1 MIAHMSKDI
10 LTRYAK
16 AGKDFL
22 ATANSASA
30 SQLAKS
36 PAPGEWSAAF
46 VIHHMADAEA
56 HFATRYLHILAE
68 TKPALALFD
77 EDAYPEVLHYAER
90 KVGASLEVFTGLHSM
105 VEDVLGNI
113 SDEQWAR
120 AGVHPQ
126 KGELRLSQVLEVAAG
141 HLEGHLNQLREVLSG
156 N

>member
-1 MIAHMSKDI
+1 MSKII
-10 LTRYAK
+10 LERYAK

-22 ATANSASA
+22 AAVNSAPSD
-30 SQLAKS
+30 QLAKS
-36 PAPGEWSAAF
+36 PAPGEWSASF
-46 VIHHMADAEA
+46 VVHHMADAEA

-77 EDAYPEVLHYAER
+77 EDAYPEVLHYADR
-90 KVGASLEVFTGLHSM
+90 RVAASISVFTGLHAM

-120 AGVHPQ
+120 TGVHPE
-126 KGELRLSQVLEVAAG
+126 KSELTLSQVLEVAAG